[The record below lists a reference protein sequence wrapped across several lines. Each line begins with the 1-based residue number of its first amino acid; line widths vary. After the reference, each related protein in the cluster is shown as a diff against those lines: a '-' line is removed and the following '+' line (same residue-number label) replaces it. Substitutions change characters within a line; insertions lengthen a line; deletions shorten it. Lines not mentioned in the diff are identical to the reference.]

1 MLGVLASLRQ
11 WLDFSFY
18 ELLIEMRFGKILRFF
33 NSYEFV
39 IELKGKIILQKLKMM
54 NLSKTLL
61 DKLIINYQF
70 KK

>member
-54 NLSKTLL
+54 NLSK
-61 DKLIINYQF
+61 NF
-70 KK
+70 VR